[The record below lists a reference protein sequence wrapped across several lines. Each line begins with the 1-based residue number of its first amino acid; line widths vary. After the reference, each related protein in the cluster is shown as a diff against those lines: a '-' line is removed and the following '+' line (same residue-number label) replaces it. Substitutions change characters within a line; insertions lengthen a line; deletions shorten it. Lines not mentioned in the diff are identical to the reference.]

1 MFFHS
6 LQQPTAEPIQIQ
18 HHAGFSQAASF
29 IGMFFTDLA
38 SYRLFIRAGF

>member
-1 MFFHS
+1 MLFHS

-29 IGMFFTDLA
+29 IGMFFADMA
-38 SYRLFIRAGF
+38 RYKLFIQAGF

>member
-18 HHAGFSQAASF
+18 HHAGSLSLFSF
-29 IGMFFTDLA
+29 IGMFFADLA
-38 SYRLFIRAGF
+38 EYRLFIRAGF